1 MTDIRDPAPD
11 PTLEAAYER
20 LGTALVP
27 PLAAHDL
34 VADRLRRR
42 RRRRNAVRVASGSLG
57 VAAVSVLALGV
68 APGTERTAPTEPLA
82 PAASST
88 DATVTDQALPPASL
102 DPTTLPEI
110 AEACDTS
117 KPVVARALRD
127 IGEGEVRQV
136 VRGSGGQVV
145 VEVEAEDG
153 SFTLHVVCSPL
164 QR

>member
-1 MTDIRDPAPD
+1 MTDTHD

-20 LGTALVP
+20 LGTALAP

-42 RRRRNAVRVASGSLG
+42 RRRRNAARVASGALG

-68 APGTERTAPTEPLA
+68 APGTERTGPTEPLT
-82 PAASST
+82 PSASST
-88 DATVTDQALPPASL
+88 DATATDPTAPPASL
-102 DPTTLPEI
+102 DPTTLPEV

-127 IGEGEVRQV
+127 IEEGEVRRV
-136 VRGSGGQVV
+136 AVGFGGQVV